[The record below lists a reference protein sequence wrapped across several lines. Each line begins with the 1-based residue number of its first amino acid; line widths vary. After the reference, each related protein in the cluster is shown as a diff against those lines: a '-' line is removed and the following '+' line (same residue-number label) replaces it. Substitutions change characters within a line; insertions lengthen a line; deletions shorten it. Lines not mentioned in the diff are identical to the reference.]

1 MRLSLVKYVKDQKG
15 HFKGCLYAY
24 TETSDDPLWSV
35 GFSLCHPTDRF
46 SKQKALHIARSRAT
60 VWPTRLD
67 SNVVKLDNNVEKP
80 DSNVV
85 KVPPS
90 LKHHLVEFMQR
101 CTKYFKKKACVLE
114 FKEPDCENPGFLCS
128 TVGE

>member
-15 HFKGCLYAY
+15 HLKGCLYAY

-60 VWPTRLD
+60 VWPTRMGD
-67 SNVVKLDNNVEKP
+67 GD
-80 DSNVV
+80 V
-85 KVPPS
+85 KVPSS
-90 LKHHLVEFMQR
+90 LKHHLVGFMQR
-101 CTKYFKKKACVLE
+101 CTKYFKKKTCFME
-114 FKEPDCENPGFLCS
+114 FKDLGHGNPSFLCS
-128 TVGE
+128 AVGDGE